1 MEPDVSQILIVASDL
16 DLKHKITQHYA
27 ARSFHVTATNDP
39 LDALDFLTNAV
50 VNLVLFQYHPNE
62 PTLTALLQD
71 MLEKCA
77 EVPLIVLT
85 QIDAAENITNM
96 LRLGVTDV
104 FNLPLDSMPEL
115 DQSVLRHVKRSALFY
130 ENLQYRQELET
141 VYRQVNKNL
150 AELQQDQIAGRLIQ
164 QRMMP
169 PEECSINGLSMHRYM
184 KSSLYLSG
192 DFIDH
197 IRLDEDCVL
206 FYLADVSGH
215 GASSAFLSVLLKN
228 ITNRLTREFLESD
241 ANNVISPA
249 AVVAQINSELLDF
262 DIDKHMTVFMGM
274 LDRNSHILTYCV
286 GGHLPMPL
294 LSQND
299 EVQYLPGLGSGLP
312 VGLFDD
318 AEYTDLTQQL
328 EPEFKLLLSSD
339 GIFEILPCDQIA
351 DKEEQLRKI
360 LQQSNSRL
368 EGLVDALNINDIDAV
383 PDDIALLSICGEAHA

>member
-16 DLKHKITQHYA
+16 DLKHKITKHYA
-27 ARSFHVTATNDP
+27 ARHYHVTAANDP
-39 LDALDFLTNAV
+39 LQALDFITNAA
-50 VNLVLFQYHPNE
+50 VNVVLFEYDQKN

-77 EVPLIVLT
+77 EVPLVVLT
-85 QIDAAENITNM
+85 QIDSSQNITNM

-104 FNLPLDSMPEL
+104 FNLPLDSMLEL
-115 DQSVLRHVKRSALFY
+115 DQSVVRHVKRSTLFY
-130 ENLQYRQELET
+130 ENLQYRQQLE
-141 VYRQVNKNL
+141 VAHKQVNKNL

-169 PEECSINGLSMHRYM
+169 PEQCNVNGLSMKRYM

-197 IRLDEDCVL
+197 IRLDDDRVL

-228 ITNRLTREFLESD
+228 ITNRLTRECLESD
-241 ANNVISPA
+241 DKGVISPA

-262 DIDKHMTVFMGM
+262 DIDKHMTVFMGL
-274 LDRNSHILTYCV
+274 LDRSSQMLTYSV

-294 LSQND
+294 LTQND
-299 EVQYLPGLGSGLP
+299 EVTYLSGLGSGLP
-312 VGLFDD
+312 LGLFED
-318 AEYTDLTQQL
+318 AQYTDLTQRL
-328 EPEFKLLLSSD
+328 KVDFKLLLSSD
-339 GIFEILPCDQIA
+339 GILELLPLGA
-351 DKEEQLRKI
+351 MTDKEEQLRTI
-360 LQQSNSRL
+360 FQQCGSRL
-368 EGLVDALNINDIDAV
+368 NRLVSKLDIDNLESV
-383 PDDIALLSICGEAHA
+383 PDDIALLSICGETYA

>member
-16 DLKHKITQHYA
+16 DLKHKITKHYA
-27 ARSFHVTATNDP
+27 SRTFHVTATNDP
-39 LDALDFLTNAV
+39 LHALDYLTNTV
-50 VNLVLFQYHPNE
+50 VNLVLFQYHPKD

-85 QIDAAENITNM
+85 QIDSVECIVDM

-104 FNLPLDSMPEL
+104 FNLPLDSMYEL
-115 DQSVLRHVKRSALFY
+115 DQSVIRHVKRSTLFY
-130 ENLQYRQELET
+130 ENLQYRQELEL
-141 VYRQVNKNL
+141 VHRQVNKNL

-169 PEECSINGLSMHRYM
+169 PEECCINGLSMNRYM

-192 DFIDH
+192 DFVDH
-197 IRLDEDCVL
+197 IRLDEDRVL

-228 ITNRLTREFLESD
+228 ITNRLAREYHESD
-241 ANNVISPA
+241 DKGVISPA
-249 AVVAQINSELLDF
+249 TVVAQINNELLDF

-274 LDRNSHILTYCV
+274 LDRSSHMLTYCV

-299 EVQYLPGLGSGLP
+299 QVEYLPGLGSGLP

-318 AEYTDLTQQL
+318 AQYTDLTEQL
-328 EPEFKLLLSSD
+328 EEDFRLLLSSD
-339 GIFEILPCDQIA
+339 GIFEILPSDQLA
-351 DKEEQLRKI
+351 DKEEQLRKV
-360 LQQSNSRL
+360 LKQCDSRL
-368 EGLVDALNINDIDAV
+368 DCLVDALDINNLDAV
-383 PDDIALLSICGEAHA
+383 PDDIALLSICREAHA

>member
-1 MEPDVSQILIVASDL
+1 MVPDDSQILIVASDL

-27 ARSFHVTATNDP
+27 SCYFHVTATNDP
-39 LDALDFLTNAV
+39 LHALDFLTNAV
-50 VNLVLFQYHPNE
+50 VNLVLFQYRPE
-62 PTLTALLQD
+62 DPTLTALLQD

-85 QIDAAENITNM
+85 KIDSIESITNM

-104 FNLPLDSMPEL
+104 FDLPLDSMHEL
-115 DQSVLRHVKRSALFY
+115 DRSVKRHVQRSALFY
-130 ENLQYRQELET
+130 ENLQYRQELEL
-141 VYRQVNKNL
+141 VHQQVNKNL

-169 PEECSINGLSMHRYM
+169 PEECSINGLSMNRYM

-197 IRLDEDCVL
+197 IRLDDDRIL

-228 ITNRLTREFLESD
+228 ITNRLARECLESD
-241 ANNVISPA
+241 DSGVISPA
-249 AVVAQINSELLDF
+249 TVVAQINSELLDF

-274 LDRNSHILTYCV
+274 LDLSSHLLTYCV

-299 EVQYLPGLGSGLP
+299 QVEYLPGIGSGLP

-318 AEYTDLTQQL
+318 AQYTDLTEQL
-328 EPEFKLLLSSD
+328 EEDFKLLLSSD
-339 GIFEILPCDQIA
+339 GIFEILPSDQIE
-351 DKEEQLRKI
+351 DKEEQLRQVLK
-360 LQQSNSRL
+360 QCDSRL
-368 EGLVDALNINDIDAV
+368 DGLVGALDIDSLDDV

>member
-16 DLKHKITQHYA
+16 DLKHKITKHYA
-27 ARSFHVTATNDP
+27 ARNFHATATNDP
-39 LDALDFLTNAV
+39 LHALDYLTNAV
-50 VNLVLFQYHPNE
+50 VNLVLFQYHPKD

-85 QIDAAENITNM
+85 HIDSVGSIINM

-104 FNLPLDSMPEL
+104 FDLPLDSMYEL
-115 DQSVLRHVKRSALFY
+115 DQSVVRHVKKSALFY
-130 ENLQYRQELET
+130 ENLQYRQELE
-141 VYRQVNKNL
+141 VVHRQVNKNL

-169 PEECSINGLSMHRYM
+169 PEECSINGLSMNRYM

-192 DFIDH
+192 DFVDH
-197 IRLDEDCVL
+197 IRLDEDRVL

-228 ITNRLTREFLESD
+228 ITNRLARECLESD
-241 ANNVISPA
+241 DKGIISPA
-249 AVVAQINSELLDF
+249 TVVAQINSELLDF

-274 LDRNSHILTYCV
+274 LDRGNHMLTYCV

-299 EVQYLPGLGSGLP
+299 QVEYLLGLGSGLP
-312 VGLFDD
+312 LGLFDD
-318 AEYTDLTQQL
+318 AQYTDLTEQL
-328 EPEFKLLLSSD
+328 EEDFKLLLSSD
-339 GIFEILPCDQIA
+339 GIFEILPSDQLA
-351 DKEEQLRKI
+351 DKEEQLRKV
-360 LQQSNSRL
+360 LQQCGSRL
-368 EGLVDALNINDIDAV
+368 DGLVDALDIDNLDAV

>member
-1 MEPDVSQILIVASDL
+1 
-16 DLKHKITQHYA
+16 
-27 ARSFHVTATNDP
+27 
-39 LDALDFLTNAV
+39 
-50 VNLVLFQYHPNE
+50 LVLFQYRLKD

-85 QIDAAENITNM
+85 KIDSIECITNM

-104 FNLPLDSMPEL
+104 FDLPLDSMHEL
-115 DQSVLRHVKRSALFY
+115 DQSVKRHVQRSALFY
-130 ENLQYRQELET
+130 ENLQYRQELEL
-141 VYRQVNKNL
+141 VHQQVNNNL

-169 PEECSINGLSMHRYM
+169 PEECSINGLSMNRYM

-197 IRLDEDCVL
+197 IRLDDDRVL

-228 ITNRLTREFLESD
+228 ITNRLTRECLESD
-241 ANNVISPA
+241 DNSVISPA
-249 AVVAQINSELLDF
+249 TVVAQINSELLDF

-274 LDRNSHILTYCV
+274 LDLSSHLLTYCV

-299 EVQYLPGLGSGLP
+299 QVEYLPGLGSGLP

-318 AEYTDLTQQL
+318 AQYTDLTEQL
-328 EPEFKLLLSSD
+328 EEDFKLLLSSD
-339 GIFEILPCDQIA
+339 GIFEILPSDQLE
-351 DKEEQLRKI
+351 DKEEQLRQV
-360 LQQSNSRL
+360 LQQCDSRL
-368 EGLVDALNINDIDAV
+368 DGLVGSLEIDSLDSV

>member
-1 MEPDVSQILIVASDL
+1 
-16 DLKHKITQHYA
+16 
-27 ARSFHVTATNDP
+27 
-39 LDALDFLTNAV
+39 
-50 VNLVLFQYHPNE
+50 
-62 PTLTALLQD
+62 
-71 MLEKCA
+71 
-77 EVPLIVLT
+77 
-85 QIDAAENITNM
+85 
-96 LRLGVTDV
+96 
-104 FNLPLDSMPEL
+104 
-115 DQSVLRHVKRSALFY
+115 
-130 ENLQYRQELET
+130 
-141 VYRQVNKNL
+141 
-150 AELQQDQIAGRLIQ
+150 
-164 QRMMP
+164 
-169 PEECSINGLSMHRYM
+169 LSMHRYM

>member
-27 ARSFHVTATNDP
+27 ARSFRVTATNDP
-39 LDALDFLTNAV
+39 LHALDFLTNAV

-85 QIDAAENITNM
+85 QINAAENITNM

-318 AEYTDLTQQL
+318 AEYMDLTQQL
-328 EPEFKLLLSSD
+328 EPKFKLLLSSD

>member
-27 ARSFHVTATNDP
+27 ARNYHVTATNDP
-39 LDALDFLTNAV
+39 LHALDFLTNAAV
-50 VNLVLFQYHPNE
+50 SLVFFQYNPQD

-71 MLEKCA
+71 MVEKCE

-85 QIDAAENITNM
+85 QIDGTDSITNM

-104 FNLPLDSMPEL
+104 FNLPLDAMYEL
-115 DQSVLRHVKRSALFY
+115 DQSVIRHVKRSALFY
-130 ENLQYRQELET
+130 ENLKYRRALEIAN
-141 VYRQVNKNL
+141 RQVTKSL

-169 PEECSINGLSMHRYM
+169 PEECNINGLSMNRYM

-192 DFIDH
+192 DFIDY
-197 IRLDEDCVL
+197 IRLDEDRVL

-228 ITNRLTREFLESD
+228 ITNRLTREHIKSD
-241 ANNVISPA
+241 IGGDISPA
-249 AVVAQINSELLDF
+249 TVVDQINKELLDF
-262 DIDKHMTVFMGM
+262 DIDKHMTVFMGL
-274 LDRNSHILTYCV
+274 LDRNSHMLTYCV

-294 LSQND
+294 LSQNNQ
-299 EVQYLPGLGSGLP
+299 VQYLSGLGSGLP
-312 VGLFDD
+312 VGLFED
-318 AEYTDLTQQL
+318 AHYTDLTQRLQVN
-328 EPEFKLLLSSD
+328 FKLLLSSD
-339 GIFEILPCDQIA
+339 GIFEILPSDQLV
-351 DKEEQLRKI
+351 DKEEQLRSI
-360 LQQSNSRL
+360 LQQCDSGLQGLVSRL
-368 EGLVDALNINDIDAV
+368 KIDSLESV

>member
-27 ARSFHVTATNDP
+27 SRNFHVTATNDP
-39 LDALDFLTNAV
+39 LHALDFLTNAV
-50 VNLVLFQYHPNE
+50 VNLVLFQYLPKD

-85 QIDAAENITNM
+85 NIDSIECITNM

-104 FNLPLDSMPEL
+104 FDLPLDSMHEL
-115 DQSVLRHVKRSALFY
+115 DQSVKRHVQRSALFY
-130 ENLQYRQELET
+130 ENLQYRQELEL
-141 VYRQVNKNL
+141 VHQQVNKNL

-169 PEECSINGLSMHRYM
+169 PEECSINGLSMNRYM

-197 IRLDEDCVL
+197 IRLDDDRVL

-241 ANNVISPA
+241 DNGVISPA
-249 AVVAQINSELLDF
+249 TVVAQINSELLDF

-274 LDRNSHILTYCV
+274 LDLSSHLLTYCV

-299 EVQYLPGLGSGLP
+299 QVEYLPGLGSGLP

-318 AEYTDLTQQL
+318 AQYTDLTEQL
-328 EPEFKLLLSSD
+328 EEDFKLLLSSD
-339 GIFEILPCDQIA
+339 GIFEILPSDQLE
-351 DKEEQLRKI
+351 DKEEQLRQV
-360 LQQSNSRL
+360 LQQCDSRL
-368 EGLVDALNINDIDAV
+368 EGLVGALDIDSLDAV

>member
-27 ARSFHVTATNDP
+27 SRHFHVTATNDP
-39 LDALDFLTNAV
+39 LHALDFLTNAV
-50 VNLVLFQYHPNE
+50 VNLVLFQYRLKD

-85 QIDAAENITNM
+85 KIDSIECITDM

-104 FNLPLDSMPEL
+104 FDLPLDSMHEL
-115 DQSVLRHVKRSALFY
+115 DQSVKRHVQRSALFY
-130 ENLQYRQELET
+130 ENLQYRQELEL
-141 VYRQVNKNL
+141 VHQQVNNNL

-169 PEECSINGLSMHRYM
+169 AEECSINGLSMNRYM

-197 IRLDEDCVL
+197 IRLDDDRVL

-228 ITNRLTREFLESD
+228 ITNRLTREYLESD
-241 ANNVISPA
+241 DNSVISPA
-249 AVVAQINSELLDF
+249 TVVAQINSELLDF

-274 LDRNSHILTYCV
+274 LDLSSHLLTYCV

-299 EVQYLPGLGSGLP
+299 QVEYLPGLGSGLP

-318 AEYTDLTQQL
+318 AQYTDLTEQL
-328 EPEFKLLLSSD
+328 EEDFKLLLSSD
-339 GIFEILPCDQIA
+339 GIFEILPSDQLE
-351 DKEEQLRKI
+351 DKEEQLRQV
-360 LQQSNSRL
+360 LQQCDSRL
-368 EGLVDALNINDIDAV
+368 DGLVGSLEIDSFDSV

>member
-1 MEPDVSQILIVASDL
+1 MEPDVSQILIVANDL

-27 ARSFHVTATNDP
+27 SRRFHVTATNDP
-39 LDALDFLTNAV
+39 LHALDFFTNAV
-50 VNLVLFQYHPNE
+50 VNLVLFQYSPQE

-85 QIDAAENITNM
+85 QIDSAQSVTNM
-96 LRLGVTDV
+96 LRLGATDV
-104 FNLPLDSMPEL
+104 FNLPLDTFFEL
-115 DQSVLRHVKRSALFY
+115 DQSVMRHVKRSALLY
-130 ENLQYRQELET
+130 ENLQYRQELEM
-141 VYRQVNKNL
+141 VHRQVNKNL

-192 DFIDH
+192 DFIDY
-197 IRLDEDCVL
+197 IRLDDDRVL

-228 ITNRLTREFLESD
+228 ITNRLTREQLESD
-241 ANNVISPA
+241 ANGLISPA
-249 AVVAQINSELLDF
+249 TVVAQINSELLDF

-274 LDRNSHILTYCV
+274 LDRSYHMLTYCV

-294 LSQND
+294 LSQNN
-299 EVQYLPGLGSGLP
+299 EVNYLSGLGSGLP

-318 AEYTDLTQQL
+318 AQYTDLTQQL
-328 EPEFKLLLSSD
+328 EADFNLLLSSD
-339 GIFEILPCDQIA
+339 GIFEILPSDQIA
-351 DKEEQLRKI
+351 DKEEQLRTI
-360 LQQSNSRL
+360 LQQSGSRL
-368 EGLVDALNINDIDAV
+368 QGLVEALNINSLDAV
-383 PDDIALLSICGEAHA
+383 PDDIALLSICGEAYA

>member
-1 MEPDVSQILIVASDL
+1 MDPDVSQILIVASDL

-27 ARSFHVTATNDP
+27 ARSFHVTAINDP
-39 LDALDFLTNAV
+39 LHALDFLTNAV
-50 VNLVLFQYHPNE
+50 VNLVLFQYNPQE

-77 EVPLIVLT
+77 EVPLIVVT
-85 QIDAAENITNM
+85 QINSADNVTNM

-104 FNLPLDSMPEL
+104 FNLPLDSMLEL
-115 DQSVLRHVKRSALFY
+115 DQSVMRHVKRSALFY
-130 ENLQYRQELET
+130 ENLHYRQALE
-141 VYRQVNKNL
+141 VANQQVNKNL

-192 DFIDH
+192 DFIDY
-197 IRLDEDCVL
+197 IRLNEDRVL

-228 ITNRLTREFLESD
+228 ITNRLTREYLESD
-241 ANNVISPA
+241 AHGVISPA
-249 AVVAQINSELLDF
+249 TVVAQINRELLDF
-262 DIDKHMTVFMGM
+262 DIDKHITVFMGM
-274 LDRNSHILTYCV
+274 LDRASHLLTYCV

-299 EVQYLPGLGSGLP
+299 QVQYLPGLGSGLP

-318 AEYTDLTQQL
+318 AQYTDLTQQL
-328 EPEFKLLLSSD
+328 EADFKLMLSSD
-339 GIFEILPCDQIA
+339 GIFEILPFDQIV
-351 DKEEQLRKI
+351 DKEEQLRKV
-360 LQQSNSRL
+360 LQTCDSGL
-368 EGLVDALNINDIDAV
+368 DGLVNALNINSLEAV
-383 PDDIALLSICGEAHA
+383 PDDIALLSICGEAYA

>member
-27 ARSFHVTATNDP
+27 SRHFHVTATNDP
-39 LDALDFLTNAV
+39 LHALDFLTNAV
-50 VNLVLFQYHPNE
+50 VNLVLFQYRLKD

-85 QIDAAENITNM
+85 KIDSIECITNM

-104 FNLPLDSMPEL
+104 FDLPLDSMHEL
-115 DQSVLRHVKRSALFY
+115 DQSVKRHVQRSALFY
-130 ENLQYRQELET
+130 ENLQYRQELEL
-141 VYRQVNKNL
+141 VHQQVNNNL

-169 PEECSINGLSMHRYM
+169 AEECSINGLSMNRYM

-197 IRLDEDCVL
+197 IRLDDDRVL

-228 ITNRLTREFLESD
+228 ITNRLTREYLESD
-241 ANNVISPA
+241 DNSVISPA
-249 AVVAQINSELLDF
+249 TVVAQINSELLDF

-274 LDRNSHILTYCV
+274 LDLSSHLLTYCV

-299 EVQYLPGLGSGLP
+299 QVEYLPGLGSGLP

-318 AEYTDLTQQL
+318 AQYTDLTEQL
-328 EPEFKLLLSSD
+328 EEDFKLLLSSD
-339 GIFEILPCDQIA
+339 GIFEILPSDQLE
-351 DKEEQLRKI
+351 DKEEQLRQV
-360 LQQSNSRL
+360 LQQCDSRL
-368 EGLVDALNINDIDAV
+368 DGLVGSLEIDSLDSV

>member
-27 ARSFHVTATNDP
+27 SRHFHVTATNDP
-39 LDALDFLTNAV
+39 LHALDFLTNAV
-50 VNLVLFQYHPNE
+50 VNLVLFQYRLKD

-85 QIDAAENITNM
+85 KIDSIECITDM

-104 FNLPLDSMPEL
+104 FDLPLDSMHEL
-115 DQSVLRHVKRSALFY
+115 DQSVKRHVQRSALFY
-130 ENLQYRQELET
+130 ENLQYRQELEL
-141 VYRQVNKNL
+141 VHQQVNNNL

-169 PEECSINGLSMHRYM
+169 AEECSINGLSMNRYM

-197 IRLDEDCVL
+197 IRLDDDRVL

-228 ITNRLTREFLESD
+228 ITNRLTREYLESD
-241 ANNVISPA
+241 DNSVISPA
-249 AVVAQINSELLDF
+249 TVVAQINSELLDF

-274 LDRNSHILTYCV
+274 LDLSSHLLTYCV

-299 EVQYLPGLGSGLP
+299 QVEYLPGLGSGLP

-318 AEYTDLTQQL
+318 AQYTDLTEQL
-328 EPEFKLLLSSD
+328 EEDFKLLLSSD
-339 GIFEILPCDQIA
+339 GIFEILPSDQLE
-351 DKEEQLRKI
+351 DKEEQLRQV
-360 LQQSNSRL
+360 LQQCDSRL
-368 EGLVDALNINDIDAV
+368 DGLVGSLEIDSLDSV

>member
-27 ARSFHVTATNDP
+27 SRNFHVTATNDP
-39 LDALDFLTNAV
+39 LHALDFLTNAV
-50 VNLVLFQYHPNE
+50 VNLVLFQYLPKD

-85 QIDAAENITNM
+85 NIDSIECITNM

-104 FNLPLDSMPEL
+104 FDLPLDSMHEL
-115 DQSVLRHVKRSALFY
+115 DQSVKRHVQRSALFY
-130 ENLQYRQELET
+130 ENLQYRQELEL
-141 VYRQVNKNL
+141 VHQQVNKNL

-169 PEECSINGLSMHRYM
+169 PEECSINGLSMNRYM

-197 IRLDEDCVL
+197 IRLDDDRVL

-241 ANNVISPA
+241 DNGVISPA
-249 AVVAQINSELLDF
+249 TVVAQINSELLDF

-274 LDRNSHILTYCV
+274 LDLSSHLLTYCV

-299 EVQYLPGLGSGLP
+299 QVEYLPGLGSGLP

-318 AEYTDLTQQL
+318 AQYTDLTEQL
-328 EPEFKLLLSSD
+328 EEDFKLLLSSD
-339 GIFEILPCDQIA
+339 GIFEILPSDQIE
-351 DKEEQLRKI
+351 DKEEQLRQV
-360 LQQSNSRL
+360 LQQCDSRL
-368 EGLVDALNINDIDAV
+368 EGLVGALDIDSLDAV

>member
-1 MEPDVSQILIVASDL
+1 MEPDVSQILIVANDL

-27 ARSFHVTATNDP
+27 SRSFHVTATNDP
-39 LDALDFLTNAV
+39 LHALDFLTNAV

>member
-39 LDALDFLTNAV
+39 LHALDFLTNAV